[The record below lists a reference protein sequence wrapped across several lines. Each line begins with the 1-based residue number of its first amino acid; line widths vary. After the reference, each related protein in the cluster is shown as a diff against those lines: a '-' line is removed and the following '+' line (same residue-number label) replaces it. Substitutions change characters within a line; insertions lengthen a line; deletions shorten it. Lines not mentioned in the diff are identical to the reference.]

1 MLAGDDNY
9 DPHDHRV
16 VAHPT
21 TNFETLVHILKGA
34 LGTGILAMPQAFY
47 FAGYLSGFLST
58 LAIGALATYCLHVLV
73 QMQYELCKRHRVPI
87 LTYPISMKMALQ
99 EGPKPLRKFSPC
111 AVPLVDGFM
120 ILYQL
125 GICCVYIVF
134 VAANIKKLAD
144 VYVVDVDIKIH
155 MLILL
160 LPLLGLNCIRNLK
173 VLAPFSAFANVIT
186 FIGIGLILYYILDQ
200 LPSPSER
207 DAIGAI
213 SNYPLYF
220 GTTLFALEAVGV
232 VIALENNMKT
242 PKAFGGWLGVLN
254 IGMFIITVLY
264 AIVGVLGYLKYG
276 EHADGSITLN
286 IPKDEM

>member
-1 MLAGDDNY
+1 M
-9 DPHDHRV
+9 
-16 VAHPT
+16 
-21 TNFETLVHILKGA
+21 HILKGA
-34 LGTGILAMPQAFY
+34 LGTGILAMPQAF
-47 FAGYLSGFLST
+47 FMAGYASGFVST
-58 LAIGALATYCLHVLV
+58 LLIGALATYCLHLLV
-73 QMQYELCKRHRVPI
+73 QMQYELCKRHRVSI
-87 LTYPISMKMALQ
+87 ITYPVSFKMALQ
-99 EGPKPLRKFSPC
+99 EGPKPLRMFSPC

-134 VAANIKKLAD
+134 VAANMKKLVD
-144 VYVVDVDIKIH
+144 VYIVELDIKIH
-155 MLILL
+155 MVILL

-207 DAIGAI
+207 DAFGAI
-213 SNYPLYF
+213 GNYPLFF

-242 PKAFGGWLGVLN
+242 PKAFGGWCGVLN
-254 IGMFIITVLY
+254 IGMFIVTILY
-264 AIVGVLGYLKYG
+264 AIVGLLGYLKYG

>member
-1 MLAGDDNY
+1 MQDMQTDSSAHWSLA
-9 DPHDHRV
+9 
-16 VAHPT
+16 
-21 TNFETLVHILKGA
+21 
-34 LGTGILAMPQAFY
+34 
-47 FAGYLSGFLST
+47 SGFDSKT
-58 LAIGALATYCLHVLV
+58 LKINIFISPVALFLGALATYCLHLLV
-73 QMQYELCKRHRVPI
+73 QMQYELCKRHRMPI
-87 LTYPISMKMALQ
+87 LTYPISMKMAL
-99 EGPKPLRKFSPC
+99 EGGPKPFRIFSPC

-144 VYVVDVDIKIH
+144 VYIVEVDIKIH

-207 DAIGAI
+207 DAIGDI
-213 SNYPLYF
+213 GNYPLFF

-242 PKAFGGWLGVLN
+242 PKSFGGWFGVLN
-254 IGMFIITVLY
+254 VGMFVITVLY
-264 AIVGVLGYLKYG
+264 AIVGLLGYLKYG
-276 EHADGSITLN
+276 AQADGSITLN